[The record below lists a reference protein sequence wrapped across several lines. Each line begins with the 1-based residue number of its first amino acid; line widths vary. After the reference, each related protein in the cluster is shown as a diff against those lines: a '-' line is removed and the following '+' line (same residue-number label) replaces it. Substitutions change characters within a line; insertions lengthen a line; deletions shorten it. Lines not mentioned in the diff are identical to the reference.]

1 MPILEKITQNKNKL
15 DMKYIRIIISM
26 SLLVFL
32 GCKEKEAEVSTE
44 NEPNVLV
51 EKDAIQELEETQDPI
66 SATKELNKVKK
77 VSSVQTSGSL
87 HEIMEG
93 NFAAS
98 ISLKELANVPHLYA
112 LGAVENLDGEIQ
124 IFDGKAVISRRSEE
138 MMSIDNS
145 FNASAAL
152 LVYTSVAEWKE
163 IAVPSMVKSQ
173 GQFEIF
179 LQQQAENAGIDT
191 SKPFPFLLNGGVA
204 KLNWHVVNG
213 KELSTVNTK
222 QSHMQ
227 TGLNGVLTH
236 AYVDIL
242 GFYDN
247 SNTGAFVHKGSKTH
261 MHFRA
266 QHANVAAHVDSMFL
280 GQDLTLK
287 LPKL

>member
-1 MPILEKITQNKNKL
+1 
-15 DMKYIRIIISM
+15 MKYIGIIISM
-26 SLLVFL
+26 SLLVLL
-32 GCKEKEAEVSTE
+32 GCKEKETEVSTE
-44 NEPNVLV
+44 NESKVLV
-51 EKDAIQELEETQDPI
+51 EKEASQELVELQEQI
-66 SATKELNKVKK
+66 SETKESNKVKK
-77 VSSVQTSGSL
+77 SFNVQTSGSL
-87 HEIMEG
+87 HEIMGG
-93 NFAAS
+93 NFAS
-98 ISLKELANVPHLYA
+98 TISLKEVASIPHLYA
-112 LGAVENLDGEIQ
+112 LGAVQNLDGEIQ
-124 IFDGKAVISRRSEE
+124 IFDGKPMNSRRSKE

-152 LVYTSVAEWKE
+152 LVYASVAEWEE
-163 IAVPSMVKSQ
+163 ITIPTMVKSQ

-179 LQQQAENAGIDT
+179 LQQQAEKVGIDT
-191 SKPFPFLLNGGVA
+191 SKPFPFLLIGGVA

-213 KELSTVNTK
+213 QELSSVNTK

-247 SNTGAFVHKGSKTH
+247 SNTGSFVHKGSKTH

-266 QHANVAAHVDSMFL
+266 QHANVAAHVDSVFL

-287 LPKL
+287 LPKQ

>member
-1 MPILEKITQNKNKL
+1 MPIPEKINQNKNKL
-15 DMKYIRIIISM
+15 DMKYIGIIISM
-26 SLLVFL
+26 SLLVLL

-44 NEPNVLV
+44 NESNVLV
-51 EKDAIQELEETQDPI
+51 EKEASQELVEPQETI
-66 SATKELNKVKK
+66 SETEASNKVKK
-77 VSSVQTSGSL
+77 VYNVQTSGSL

-93 NFAAS
+93 NFAAT
-98 ISLKELANVPHLYA
+98 ISLKELANIPHLYA
-112 LGAVENLDGEIQ
+112 LGAIENLDGEIQ
-124 IFDGKAVISRRSEE
+124 IFDGKPVISRRSEE
-138 MMSIDNS
+138 MMSIDDS

-152 LVYTSVAEWKE
+152 LVYASVAEWKE

-179 LQQQAENAGIDT
+179 LQQQAEKSGIDT

-213 KELSTVNTK
+213 KELSSVNTK

-227 TGLNGVLTH
+227 IGLNGVLTH

-247 SNTGAFVHKGSKTH
+247 SNTGSFVHKGSKTH

-266 QHANVAAHVDSMFL
+266 QHANVAAHVDSVFL

-287 LPKL
+287 LPKQ